1 LWNLNFL
8 RHKKI
13 HSILGSTIDILGSAI
28 YLVLHDHL
36 LAGMYVMQYYWAILA
51 RLIAV
56 PTKLLAKGAS

>member
-1 LWNLNFL
+1 
-8 RHKKI
+8 
-13 HSILGSTIDILGSAI
+13 
-28 YLVLHDHL
+28 VLHDHL